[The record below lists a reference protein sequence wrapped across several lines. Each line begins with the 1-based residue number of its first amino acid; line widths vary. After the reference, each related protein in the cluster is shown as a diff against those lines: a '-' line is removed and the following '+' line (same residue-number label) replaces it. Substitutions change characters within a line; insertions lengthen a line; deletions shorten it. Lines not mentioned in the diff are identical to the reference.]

1 VGVDKI
7 TQPSIDQLMA
17 ENARLRQQLAEKRRG
32 VHIDMESGTVEIH
45 DMRSASVQIDDLQ
58 LKLQGLSKL
67 SGPLL
72 DPSTL
77 QNPDRIQ
84 QLLSDLPKYPMTIE
98 KAKLR
103 ISEQAMNQVLT
114 QRPVEGMQD
123 LKVKLDQS
131 GDIRLSGY
139 ATKAFFKVPFEV
151 RGTLAPEKAGAVRF
165 KLEGTKVAGFLPVPN
180 LVTNL
185 FASLATREMA
195 QAQIRQDQGD
205 FVVSTKDMVP
215 SNIGFGLEAINVQD
229 GFLVI
234 EAGQPKQG

>member
-1 VGVDKI
+1 
-7 TQPSIDQLMA
+7 MA
-17 ENARLRQQLAEKRRG
+17 ENARLRQQLAEKRKG

-45 DMRSASVQIDDLQ
+45 DMRSSAVQIDDLQ

-77 QNPDRIQ
+77 QNPARMQ

-98 KAKLR
+98 KANLR
-103 ISEQAMNQVLT
+103 ISEQAINQILT

-123 LKVKLDQS
+123 LKIKLGKS
-131 GDIRLSGY
+131 GDIQLSGY

-151 RGTLAPEKAGAVRF
+151 RGSLSPEKAGAVRF
-165 KLEGTKVAGFLPVPN
+165 KLDSTKVAGFLPVPN
-180 LVTNL
+180 LMTNL
-185 FASLATREMA
+185 FASLATRELA
-195 QAQIRQDQGD
+195 QAQIRQDDGG
-205 FVVSTKDMVP
+205 FVVSTKGMVP
-215 SNIGFGLEAINVQD
+215 SNIGFGLESIRVQD

-234 EAGQPKQG
+234 EAGQPKPG